1 MTTNIWTINEINCCY
16 EIIVVDNRLKD
27 KDMLLQNT

>member
-1 MTTNIWTINEINCCY
+1 MIINIWIINEINCCY

-27 KDMLLQNT
+27 KDMFL